1 MGRKVGSIQNSG
13 GIGLHPLQSTIPST
27 WKKYYNL

>member
-1 MGRKVGSIQNSG
+1 MGRKEGSIQNSG

-27 WKKYYNL
+27 CRI